1 MKTAV
6 MGDAPQETG
15 FTRARPGCAGEDDAG
30 DSEAPSGAPSSAPQ
44 VVQLQVYQGGR
55 RDPLS
60 KCVEDA
66 VRDFLRTA
74 GDHGVDDLHQFV
86 MAEVE
91 RPLLDTVMRHV
102 NGNRSRAAGILGL
115 NRATLRKRLKL
126 HGLDD

>member
-6 MGDAPQETG
+6 MGDATEGDGLAQ
-15 FTRARPGCAGEDDAG
+15 ARPDSGGDGCAAHGPVPDAH
-30 DSEAPSGAPSSAPQ
+30 
-44 VVQLQVYQGGR
+44 VVQLQVLQGGR

-66 VRDFLRTA
+66 VRDYLRTA
-74 GDHGVDDLHQFV
+74 GDHGVDDLHRFV
-86 MAEVE
+86 MTEVE
-91 RPLLDTVMRHV
+91 RPLLATVMRHV
-102 NGNRSRAAGILGL
+102 NGNRSRAAVLLGL